1 MRACGPRAT
10 TTGVSGACQEAGEV
24 YTRFAVISEDKIAEI
39 RDRAPIADI
48 IGNYV
53 ALKKSGSSLRGLCP
67 FHNEKTPSFYVHPAR
82 GFYHCFGCKAS
93 GDVFSFLMHV
103 EGKAFP
109 EIARDLAEQTGVQLP
124 VYDAQREAEHQRNKK
139 QSDRLAALVEKATDF
154 YCAQLYE
161 HPDSAIARGEF
172 LDRGI
177 SEESARKFRLGYAP
191 HGWDSLAR
199 FLDRASASPE
209 DAEEVG
215 LIVSRRSGRGHY
227 DRFRHRLMFPIC
239 DVHGKVVA
247 FSGRALS
254 PAPSMEEQKE
264 PPAKYLNS
272 PENPLYHKGDVLYGL
287 HEGRV
292 DIRREDAAVL
302 CEGNFDLVALHQA
315 GFQNAVA
322 PMGTAFT
329 ESHARLIKRFA
340 QKVVLL
346 FDGDKAG
353 RKAVREAYST
363 VTKVGLSAHVV
374 SLPSGADPDSFLR
387 EQGEDSLRTR
397 IVSAPTIIEYLIDDA
412 AASVEPNPHAK
423 AEAIAKLGPILAK
436 VESPIERGLYVERVA
451 RKFGI
456 TDLGLVRRE
465 LRRGLGGRGDRPA
478 PRRDAVQQQIATP
491 VSELQLK
498 LISLFVDQPTL
509 IHDEGV
515 EKLPKLL
522 TSPDLRAIFDSILQM
537 VDRQGS
543 LEVTALLDE
552 LNDNQLRPWLE
563 AKLAVQEHSIDEA
576 RQILVEGV
584 PLLESKNIE
593 HELPRLQQRIVEARR
608 VGDDALA
615 AGLTREFVELT
626 RSAHKLKSNIK
637 QR

>member
-1 MRACGPRAT
+1 MRARVSRAT
-10 TTGVSGACQEAGEV
+10 TTGAGGACQEAGEV
-24 YTRFAVISEDKIAEI
+24 YTRPAVISEDKIAEI

-67 FHNEKTPSFYVHPAR
+67 FHNEKTPSFYVHPNR

-103 EGKAFP
+103 EGQTFP

-124 VYDAQREAEHQRNKK
+124 VYDAEREAEHQRNKK

-154 YCAQLYE
+154 YCEQLYA
-161 HPDSAIARGEF
+161 HPDGSIARSEF

-199 FLDRASASPE
+199 FLDGSGASPE
-209 DAEEVG
+209 DAEAVG
-215 LIVSRRSGRGHY
+215 LTVSRRSGRGHY
-227 DRFRHRLMFPIC
+227 DRFRHRLMFPIS

-272 PENPLYHKGDVLYGL
+272 PENPLYHKSDVLYGL

-329 ESHARLIKRFA
+329 ESHAKLIKRFA

-346 FDGDKAG
+346 FDGDNAG
-353 RKAVREAYST
+353 RKAVREAYTT
-363 VTKVGLSAHVV
+363 VTKAGLSAHVV
-374 SLPSGADPDSFLR
+374 SLPPGADPDSFLR

-397 IVSAPTIIEYLIDDA
+397 IVSAPTIIEYLIDDS

-423 AEAIAKLGPILAK
+423 AEAIAKLGPILAQ
-436 VESPIERGLYVERVA
+436 VESPIERGLYVERLA

-456 TDLGLVRRE
+456 VDVGLVRHE
-465 LRRGLGGRGDRPA
+465 LRRGLGRSGDRRSPD
-478 PRRDAVQQQIATP
+478 RDAVQQPIATP
-491 VSELQLK
+491 VSELQSK
-498 LISLFVDQPTL
+498 LISLLIDQPTL
-509 IHDEGV
+509 VHDEGV
-515 EKLPKLL
+515 QKLPKLL
-522 TSPDLRAIFDSILQM
+522 TSPDLRAIFDSILRM

-543 LEVTALLDE
+543 LNVTALLDE
-552 LNDNQLRPWLE
+552 LNDSQLRPWLE
-563 AKLAVQEHSIDEA
+563 AKLAVQEHSLEEA
-576 RQILVEGV
+576 RQILDEGL
-584 PLLESKNIE
+584 PLLERKNIE

-626 RSAHKLKSNIK
+626 RSAHKLKSNMK

>member
-1 MRACGPRAT
+1 M
-10 TTGVSGACQEAGEV
+10 
-24 YTRFAVISEDKIAEI
+24 ISEDKIGEI
-39 RDRAPIADI
+39 RERAPIAEV

-53 ALKKSGSSLRGLCP
+53 ALKKSGNSLKGLCP
-67 FHNEKTPSFYVHPAR
+67 FHNEKTPSFYVHPNR

-103 EGKAFP
+103 EGKTFP
-109 EIARDLAEQTGVQLP
+109 EVARELAEQTGVQLP
-124 VYDAQREAEHQRNKK
+124 VYDPQREAEFQRSKK
-139 QSDRLAALVEKATDF
+139 QSDRLASLMEKATDF
-154 YCAQLYE
+154 YSAQLYE
-161 HPDSAIARGEF
+161 HPDGAIARKE
-172 LDRGI
+172 LSERGI

-199 FLDRASASPE
+199 FLERSGASPA
-209 DAEEVG
+209 DAEAVG
-215 LIVSRRSGRGHY
+215 LIVPRRSGRGHY
-227 DRFRHRLMFPIC
+227 DRFRHRLLFPIA

-254 PAPSMEEQKE
+254 PAPSMEHQKE

-272 PENPLYHKGDVLYGL
+272 PENQLYHKGEVLYGL

-292 DIRREDAAVL
+292 EIRREDATVL

-329 ESHARLIKRFA
+329 EAHAKLIKRFA
-340 QKVVLL
+340 RKVVLL
-346 FDGDKAG
+346 FDGDEAG
-353 RKAVREAYST
+353 RKAVREAYT
-363 VTKVGLSAHVV
+363 VVRKIGLDAHVV
-374 SLPSGADPDSFLR
+374 TLPQGADPDSFLR
-387 EQGEDSLRTR
+387 EQGEESLRAR

-412 AASVEPNPHAK
+412 ATTVEPNPHAK
-423 AEAIAKLGPILAK
+423 ADAIARLGPILAG

-456 TDLGLVRRE
+456 ADVGLVRRE
-465 LRRGLGGRGDRPA
+465 LRRGLGRGGDRPA
-478 PRRDAVQQQIATP
+478 PRRDAVQQSIATP
-491 VSELQLK
+491 VSKLQSK
-498 LISLFVDQPTL
+498 LISLLIDHPTL
-509 IHDEGV
+509 VQDESAQ
-515 EKLPKLL
+515 KLPKLL
-522 TSPDLRAIFDSILQM
+522 TSPDLRAIFDSILRM
-537 VDRQGS
+537 VDRQG
-543 LEVTALLDE
+543 LLDVTALLDE

-563 AKLAVQEHSIDEA
+563 AKLAVQEHSLEEA
-576 RQILVEGV
+576 RQILDQGL
-584 PLLESKNIE
+584 PLLERQNIE
-593 HELPRLQQRIVEARR
+593 NELPRLQQRIVEARR

-626 RSAHKLKSNIK
+626 RSAHKLKSNTK